1 MKIHPIQSIV
11 AVTVPFK
18 TGSDKRIMLELIL
31 QGEVIVSGINKQDL
45 ASINISTTVGDA
57 IFTPRTIRIEID
69 TRYLSQK
76 KVEQIFQR
84 AISETNVMF
93 LKDNIHLA
101 KQIIKSYKQ
110 KESIHFTK

>member
-45 ASINISTTVGDA
+45 ASINISTTVADG
-57 IFTPRTIRIEID
+57 IYTPKTIRIEID
-69 TRYLSQK
+69 SRYLSLKQ
-76 KVEQIFQR
+76 VEQIFKK
-84 AISETNVMF
+84 AISETKVMF
-93 LKDNIHLA
+93 LKDNIHLT
-101 KQIIKSYKQ
+101 KQILKS
-110 KESIHFTK
+110 H